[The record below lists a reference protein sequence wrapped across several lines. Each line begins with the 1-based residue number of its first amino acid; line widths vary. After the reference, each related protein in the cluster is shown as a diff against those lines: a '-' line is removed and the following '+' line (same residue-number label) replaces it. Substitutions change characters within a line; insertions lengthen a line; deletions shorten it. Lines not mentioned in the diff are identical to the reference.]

1 MTTTAAASTATTA
14 WIADPVHSG
23 ADFAVRHMVVSTFRG
38 GFADVRGSL
47 DLSGDEP
54 ALSGQV
60 AVESVQV
67 KDENLHGPLQGPDF
81 FDSERHPEVSFVS
94 TSVRRGD
101 GDAVSIEG
109 DLTIKGVTRPV
120 VATGTWTEIE
130 ADITGAPR
138 IGIDLDTTIDRTAHG
153 LSWNAPL
160 PKGGFALANDVAL
173 SVHLEFV
180 PAQG

>member
-1 MTTTAAASTATTA
+1 MTTAAAPTTTTT
-14 WIADPVHSG
+14 WTVDPVHSS
-23 ADFAVRHMVVSTFRG
+23 ANFAVRHMVVSTFRG
-38 GFADVRGSL
+38 GFADVRGAL

-54 ALSGQV
+54 ALSGHV
-60 AVESVQV
+60 AVQSVEV
-67 KDENLHGPLQGPDF
+67 KDENLHGHLQSPDF

-94 TSVRRGD
+94 TSVKRGP
-101 GDAVSIEG
+101 GDAVTAEG
-109 DLTIKGVTRPV
+109 DLTIKGITRAV
-120 VATGTWTEIE
+120 VATGTWNEIE

-138 IGIDLDTTIDRTAHG
+138 IGVDVETTIDRTAHG
-153 LSWNAPL
+153 LDWNAPL